1 MRKRLPETAFVFL
14 ISIGVVTA
22 NAWHVITRW
31 MLNPQDRFFTG
42 IAHYFADYF
51 LYVSQIAQ
59 GVSGN
64 WIVSEAMYTNE
75 PIPDAWTYWPNVLL
89 GRIGSVFTTNPFL
102 IYNAGLVICVTLL
115 LFMLWHLVRRVFPAQ
130 PFTREIAFLFLAT
143 ASNFPDIRALV
154 TNGTF
159 GLAGDTW
166 FSPTPALNRLGGV
179 PHQTLQTI
187 LILCVIL
194 LLPKCTKFLSFHT
207 IVFALT
213 CFLAATLSPI
223 QMLLLCG
230 AMVLTM
236 LIGKKHYSALT
247 GVAAAALGAYLVNRS
262 FDASPLYVF
271 AKQWE
276 AAQTA
281 SIALPAFLLGLGP
294 VVLVIPFGIRTYLKS
309 TTPLRI
315 LLLLYGA
322 ASLLTFF
329 TPIPKLLGTSPT
341 RWIHPASF
349 VVLYLIAAEGFVSIT
364 KKAPLLM
371 IILTALYV
379 FLTIPALA
387 AQINARKTI
396 PYDLNHVPNAVITAL
411 RAARSLPGNGVILT
425 DPDLPYDV
433 IVPIF
438 SGKPSFTGHPVH
450 TLYPETKSALRTRFF
465 EGSMTAAE
473 RKQFFADHRIGYLFT
488 DDDGT
493 FRIRAVSP

>member
-1 MRKRLPETAFVFL
+1 M
-14 ISIGVVTA
+14 IIA

-31 MLNPQDRFFTG
+31 RLNPEDRFFTG

-59 GVSGN
+59 GASGN
-64 WIVSEAMYTNE
+64 WIISKAMYTNE
-75 PIPDAWTYWPNVLL
+75 PVPDTWTYWPNVLL
-89 GRIGSVFTTNPFL
+89 GRIGSVFTANPFL
-102 IYNAGLVICVTLL
+102 IYSASLLIFVTLL
-115 LFMLWHLVRRVFPAQ
+115 LILLWSVVRRVFPTQ
-130 PFTREIAFLFLAT
+130 PLTRHVAFLFLVT

-187 LILCVIL
+187 LLLSVIL
-194 LLPKCTKFLSFHT
+194 LLPKCTKLLSFHT
-207 IVFALT
+207 AAFVLV

-230 AMVLTM
+230 AMILTM
-236 LIGKKHYSALT
+236 LVEKKHYPAVT
-247 GVAAAALGAYLVNRS
+247 GVAAAALGAYLVNQS

-281 SIALPAFLLGLGP
+281 SISLPTFLMGLGP
-294 VVLVIPFGIRTYLKS
+294 VVLAIPFGIRSYLKS
-309 TTPLRI
+309 TTPLRT

-322 ASLLTFF
+322 ASLLAFF

-349 VVLYLIAAEGFVSIT
+349 VVFYLIAADGFVSTT
-364 KKAPLLM
+364 KKFPLLM
-371 IILTALYV
+371 SILTILYV

-387 AQINARKTI
+387 AQINARTTI
-396 PYDLNHVPNAVITAL
+396 PYDLNHVPNAVIAAL
-411 RAARSLPGNGVILT
+411 RDSRTLPGTGMILT
-425 DPDLPYDV
+425 DPDLPYDL

-450 TLYPETKSALRTRFF
+450 TLYPETKAALRTKFF
-465 EGSMTAAE
+465 GNEMTDAE
-473 RKQFFADHRIGYLFT
+473 RKQFLTDHRIGYLFT
-488 DDDGT
+488 NDSGT
-493 FRIRAVSP
+493 LRIRAVSP